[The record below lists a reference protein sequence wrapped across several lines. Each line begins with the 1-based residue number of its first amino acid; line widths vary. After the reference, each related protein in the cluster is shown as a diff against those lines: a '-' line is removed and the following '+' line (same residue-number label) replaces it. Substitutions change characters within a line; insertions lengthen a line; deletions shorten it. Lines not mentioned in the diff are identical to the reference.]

1 MNEKLG
7 IPYMGSKRAI
17 APEIVNFI
25 KKENPKVKYFYD
37 LFGGGGAISFYAL
50 NLFEYVIYNDYNKG
64 VVSLLDKILT
74 DGITDDFYHWVDMEE
89 FNKLKT
95 GTDWKSGWI
104 KTCWSFGNNQ
114 KNYMYGKKFESNKK
128 LLHDLIVGDLKE
140 KLEKE
145 LNVKLR
151 QAPQNLSVQKRRLW
165 YKKQLAK
172 CGFEHLR
179 QLEHLQ
185 RLQHLERVQQLEQ
198 LQHLERRENLT
209 IKNLSYQ
216 DVTINTPPDET
227 VIYLDPPYK
236 NTAKYEFGICH
247 IEFEKFVQELK
258 TQGYIVY
265 VSGYHGEY
273 PVVLEL
279 NKRQLLATTK
289 TKIVIEK
296 LFKP

>member
-1 MNEKLG
+1 
-7 IPYMGSKRAI
+7 
-17 APEIVNFI
+17 
-25 KKENPKVKYFYD
+25 

-74 DGITDDFYHWVDMEE
+74 DGITDDFYHWVDREE
-89 FNKLKT
+89 FNKLKK

-114 KNYMYGKKFESNKK
+114 RDYMYSKKFESNKK

-151 QAPQNLSVQKRRLW
+151 QAPQNLSVQKRRSW
-165 YKKQLAK
+165 YTKQLVK

-179 QLEHLQ
+179 Q
-185 RLQHLERVQQLEQ
+185 LQHLERVQQLEQ